1 MTGQLEPGAGE
12 LIVRPGGGARSA
24 SVGRAPAATAE
35 PAGGPPP
42 AVPPGPPAGRPRRRK
57 TLVVSVLVIVLAGAR
72 AGAYAVLAASWEDS
86 GGAPAAKAVT
96 TAPVTRT
103 TLVDTEQDDGS
114 LGYDDQQM
122 LRCGVRGV
130 LTGLPAEG
138 ATVTRGH
145 TLYRVR
151 SPTTGRWPG
160 RCAAR
165 SSCLTAASATTRG
178 GRHERHPRQAA
189 VAGRPSAAAAKPPAA
204 RRHPA
209 GRLDRVAHPPAARR
223 AIGAG
228 HRDRH
233 RGHRRGAGDLP
244 VQQQRP
250 ARAAGHAGDEPA
262 VGPAGPDPRRRQRD
276 APRRIRGAG
285 EPDRAGPGG
294 LVGGQPVGDRAAQR
308 PGGPGRYRRDHGQG
322 GPAHPAACPARP
334 RRPGAIPHRP
344 PPTLT
349 GRPAR

>member
-12 LIVRPGGGARSA
+12 LKVRPDGDARSA

-42 AVPPGPPAGRPRRRK
+42 AGPPGPPAGRPPRRQ
-57 TLVVSVLVIVLAGAR
+57 TPVVSGLGV
-72 AGAYAVLAASWEDS
+72 VLAAAGAGADAALAASGEAS

-151 SPTTGRWPG
+151 SPTTGRWPR

-165 SSCLTAASATTRG
+165 SSCLTAASATT
-178 GRHERHPRQAA
+178 P
-189 VAGRPSAAAAKPPAA
+189 
-204 RRHPA
+204 
-209 GRLDRVAHPPAARR
+209 
-223 AIGAG
+223 
-228 HRDRH
+228 
-233 RGHRRGAGDLP
+233 
-244 VQQQRP
+244 
-250 ARAAGHAGDEPA
+250 
-262 VGPAGPDPRRRQRD
+262 
-276 APRRIRGAG
+276 
-285 EPDRAGPGG
+285 
-294 LVGGQPVGDRAAQR
+294 
-308 PGGPGRYRRDHGQG
+308 
-322 GPAHPAACPARP
+322 
-334 RRPGAIPHRP
+334 
-344 PPTLT
+344 
-349 GRPAR
+349 GRPA